1 MIISSINYKG
11 GVGKTTVAQNLA
23 VALVQQGHRV
33 CLIDA
38 DDTRATTSWADKRDE
53 NGIEPAIP
61 CVSLTNPKSFT
72 KQVRA
77 QYDNYDVLIIDC
89 PPALSPLAV
98 KAMYVSHLLVI
109 PVSTTGGSDVWVSEQ
124 LLEKFQEIRET
135 KEDAGD
141 DPVQAQLLVNM
152 YRKNVTL
159 HELAAGIVDQ
169 LAESYNVGVFDVKLG
184 NRVVYGEANV
194 SGMGV
199 LEYGNDRKA
208 KVEISRLVKELVELA
223 TTSV

>member
-1 MIISSINYKG
+1 MIIASINYKG

-23 VALVQQGHRV
+23 VALVLQGYRV

-38 DDTRATTSWADKRDE
+38 DDTKATTSWADKRDE
-53 NGIEPAIP
+53 NGVEPSIP
-61 CVSLTNPKSFT
+61 CVSLTNPKSFA

-77 QYDNYDVLIIDC
+77 QYANYDVLLIDC

-98 KAMYVSHLLVI
+98 KAMYASHLLVI

-124 LLEKFQEIRET
+124 LLEKFQEIREA

-152 YRKNVTL
+152 YRRNVTL
-159 HELAAGIVDQ
+159 HELAAGIVEQ
-169 LAESYNVGVFDVKLG
+169 LAETYKVGVFNVKLG

-199 LEYGNDRKA
+199 LEYGSDRKA
-208 KVEISRLVKELVELA
+208 RVEIERLTKELVALA
-223 TTSV
+223 TVEA

>member
-1 MIISSINYKG
+1 MIVSSINYKG

-23 VALVQQGHRV
+23 VSLIHQGYRV
-33 CLIDA
+33 CLVDA

-53 NGIEPAIP
+53 NEVSPSIP

-77 QYDNYDVLIIDC
+77 QYENYDVLIIDC

-98 KAMYVSHLLVI
+98 KAMYASHLLVI

-124 LLEKFQEIRET
+124 LLEKFQEIREA
-135 KEDAGD
+135 KEEAGD

-152 YRKNVTL
+152 YRDNVTL
-159 HELAAGIVDQ
+159 HNLAAGIVEE
-169 LAESYNVGVFDVKLG
+169 LAATYKVGVFKVKLG

-208 KVEISRLVKELVELA
+208 KVEIGRLTKELIALA
-223 TTSV
+223 TKE

>member
-11 GVGKTTVAQNLA
+11 GVGKSTTAQNLA
-23 VALVQQGHRV
+23 VSLVHQGYRV

-38 DDTRATTSWADKRDE
+38 DNTGATSSWSDKRDE
-53 NGIEPAIP
+53 NGVEPSIP
-61 CVSLTNPKSFT
+61 CISLTNPKSFA

-77 QYDNYDVLIIDC
+77 QYEAYDVLVIDC
-89 PPALSPLAV
+89 PPALSPIAV
-98 KAMYVSHLLVI
+98 KAMYASHFLII
-109 PVSTTGGSDVWVSEQ
+109 PVSTTGGSDVWVTEQ
-124 LLEKFQEIRET
+124 LLEKFQEIREA

-141 DPVQAQLLVNM
+141 DPIQAQLLVNM
-152 YRKNVTL
+152 YRRNVTL

-169 LAESYNVGVFDVKLG
+169 LADTYGVGVFKVKLG

-199 LEYGNDRKA
+199 LEYGSDRKA
-208 KVEISRLVKELVELA
+208 KVEIDRLTKELVALA
-223 TTSV
+223 TA

>member
-23 VALVQQGHRV
+23 VALILQGYRV

-38 DDTRATTSWADKRDE
+38 DDTKATTSWADKRDE
-53 NGIEPAIP
+53 NGVEPSIP
-61 CVSLTNPKSFT
+61 CVSLTNPKSFA

-77 QYDNYDVLIIDC
+77 QYANYDVLLIDC

-98 KAMYVSHLLVI
+98 KAMYASHLLVI

-124 LLEKFQEIRET
+124 LLEKFQEIREA

-141 DPVQAQLLVNM
+141 DAVQAQLLVNM
-152 YRKNVTL
+152 YRRNVTL
-159 HELAAGIVDQ
+159 HELAASIVDQ
-169 LAESYNVGVFDVKLG
+169 LAETYCVGVFDVKLG

-199 LEYGNDRKA
+199 LEYGSDRKA
-208 KVEISRLVKELVELA
+208 RTEINRLTKELIALA
-223 TTSV
+223 TAGR

>member
-23 VALVQQGHRV
+23 VSLIHQGYKV

-38 DDTRATTSWADKRDE
+38 DDTKATTSWTDKRDE
-53 NGIEPAIP
+53 NGVEPSIP

-77 QYDNYDVLIIDC
+77 QYAAYDVLIIDC

-98 KAMYVSHLLVI
+98 KAMYASHLLVI

-124 LLEKFQEIRET
+124 LLEKFQEIREA

-141 DPVQAQLLVNM
+141 DAVQAQLLCNM
-152 YRKNVTL
+152 YRANVTL
-159 HELAAGIVDQ
+159 HTLAADIVEQ
-169 LAESYNVGVFDVKLG
+169 LAETYDVGIFDVKLG

-199 LEYGNDRKA
+199 QEYGSDRKA
-208 KVEISRLVKELVELA
+208 KVEIDRLTKELIQLA
-223 TTSV
+223 SE

>member
-11 GVGKTTVAQNLA
+11 GVGKSTVAQNLA
-23 VALVQQGHRV
+23 VSLLREGYKV

-61 CVSLTNPKSFT
+61 CVSLTNPKSFA

-77 QYDNYDVLIIDC
+77 QYEAYDVLLIDC

-98 KAMYVSHLLVI
+98 KAMYASHMLVI
-109 PVSTTGGSDVWVSEQ
+109 PVSTTGGSDVWVTEQ
-124 LLEKFQEIRET
+124 LLEKFQEIREA
-135 KEDAGD
+135 KDDAGD
-141 DPVQAQLLVNM
+141 DPVQAQLLCNM
-152 YRKNVTL
+152 YRSNVTL
-159 HELAAGIVDQ
+159 HALAADIVDQ
-169 LAESYNVGVFDVKLG
+169 LAATYSVGVFNVKLG
-184 NRVVYGEANV
+184 NRVVFGEANV

-199 LEYGNDRKA
+199 QEYGGDRKA
-208 KVEISRLVKELVELA
+208 RVEIDRLTKELVRLGARE
-223 TTSV
+223 

>member
-23 VALVQQGHRV
+23 VSLIRQGYKV

-38 DDTRATTSWADKRDE
+38 DHTKATTSWADKRDE
-53 NGIEPAIP
+53 NGVEPSIP
-61 CVSLTNPKSFT
+61 CVSLTNPKSFA

-77 QYDNYDVLIIDC
+77 QYEAYDVLIIDC

-98 KAMYVSHLLVI
+98 KAMYSSHMLVI

-124 LLEKFQEIRET
+124 LLEKFQEIREA

-141 DPVQAQLLVNM
+141 DPVQAQLLCNM
-152 YRKNVTL
+152 YRANVTL
-159 HELAAGIVDQ
+159 HTLAAGIVEQ
-169 LAESYNVGVFDVKLG
+169 LAETYNVGIFDVRIG

-199 LEYGNDRKA
+199 QEYGNDRKA
-208 KVEISRLVKELVELA
+208 KVEIDRLTTELVRLA
-223 TTSV
+223 TAGA

>member
-23 VALVQQGHRV
+23 VALVLQGYRV

-38 DDTRATTSWADKRDE
+38 DDTKATTSWADKRDE
-53 NGIEPAIP
+53 NGVEPSIP
-61 CVSLTNPKSFT
+61 CVSLTNPKSFA

-77 QYDNYDVLIIDC
+77 QYANYDVLLIDC

-98 KAMYVSHLLVI
+98 KAMYASHLLVI

-124 LLEKFQEIRET
+124 LLEKFQEIREA

-152 YRKNVTL
+152 YRRNVTL
-159 HELAAGIVDQ
+159 HELAASIVDQ
-169 LAESYNVGVFDVKLG
+169 LAETYKVGVFKVKLG

-199 LEYGNDRKA
+199 LEYGADRKA
-208 KVEISRLVKELVELA
+208 KVEIERLTKELVALA
-223 TTSV
+223 TAEV

>member
-23 VALVQQGHRV
+23 VALVLEGYKV

-38 DDTRATTSWADKRDE
+38 DDTKATTSWADKRDE
-53 NGIEPAIP
+53 NGVEPSIP
-61 CVSLTNPKSFT
+61 CVSLTNPKSFA

-77 QYDNYDVLIIDC
+77 QYEAYDVLIIDC

-98 KAMYVSHLLVI
+98 KAMYASHLLVI

-124 LLEKFQEIRET
+124 LLEKFQEIREA

-141 DPVQAQLLVNM
+141 DPVQAQLLINM
-152 YRKNVTL
+152 YRSNVTL
-159 HELAAGIVDQ
+159 HELAADIVEQ
-169 LAESYNVGVFDVKLG
+169 LATTYDVGVFKVKLG

-199 LEYGNDRKA
+199 LEYGSDRKA
-208 KVEISRLVKELVELA
+208 KVEIGRLMKELVGLA
-223 TTSV
+223 TASQ